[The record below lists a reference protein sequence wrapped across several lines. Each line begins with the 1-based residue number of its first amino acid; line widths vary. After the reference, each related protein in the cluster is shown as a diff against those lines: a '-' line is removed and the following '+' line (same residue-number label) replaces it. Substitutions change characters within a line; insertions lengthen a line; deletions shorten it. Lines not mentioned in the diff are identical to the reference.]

1 MWPGPA
7 NMSRQLD
14 MYGTSV
20 WRERQDVS
28 VNSEHV
34 PGLVDD
40 QRGEPEA
47 PRLGRACHLVVDG
60 TH

>member
-1 MWPGPA
+1 MF
-7 NMSRQLD
+7 
-14 MYGTSV
+14 GTSV
-20 WRERQDVS
+20 WIERQDVS

-40 QRGEPEA
+40 ERGEPEA